1 MRSAR
6 SRGNMTY
13 SSTSENVTL
22 ATRVPMHKRTIPD
35 EGNVGKTGS
44 RGEKEG
50 EKEGSELGLRG
61 QCETFLSLRAG
72 LHLFYNSHQWGS
84 LAIQR
89 CPSYREQLFGGVAH
103 FRH

>member
-22 ATRVPMHKRTIPD
+22 AARVPMHKRTIPD
-35 EGNVGKTGS
+35 EGDVGKTGS

-50 EKEGSELGLRG
+50 EKEGSAR
-61 QCETFLSLRAG
+61 FAG
-72 LHLFYNSHQWGS
+72 
-84 LAIQR
+84 A
-89 CPSYREQLFGGVAH
+89 V
-103 FRH
+103 